1 MGAALERDE
10 RVLTGESGGSRHL
23 RKGSRQVLFLKAI
36 TYYPHLCNRIRAG
49 QKEQHQEEIT
59 DGEV

>member
-23 RKGSRQVLFLKAI
+23 RKGIGCVDHFVLVSVASLDEKSI
-36 TYYPHLCNRIRAG
+36 AG
-49 QKEQHQEEIT
+49 R
-59 DGEV
+59 